1 MKRIIV
7 MLLLG
12 LLAALP
18 SPAFAA
24 PETVDALIK
33 RGVEL
38 MSKRDYI
45 AAMDAFRRAHE
56 TAPSP
61 RTFAQIGFVYMAMG
75 RWVEAED
82 QLLQAIAEP
91 EDRWARRNRG
101 VLNDS
106 LAKVRERLGY
116 LELSGEPSGAEIR
129 IDGELVG
136 LLPMRK
142 PVRMAVGQSAIT
154 ISAPGFRKVER
165 SAEVRAGETTRIE
178 INLKRI
184 ATAAPPVVAAAPSVP
199 VANVAEVPPP
209 AVRAQRPVHR
219 LGLALTIAGPVAM
232 AAGVSTMLWVDDKK
246 TLGAGLLG
254 GGTAALV
261 AGVAFLWASA
271 SDEPPSASVAIAP
284 NSVVFAFPF

>member
-1 MKRIIV
+1 MKRIPV
-7 MLLLG
+7 MLLLC
-12 LLAALP
+12 LLSALP
-18 SPAFAA
+18 SLALAA

-61 RTFAQIGFVYMAMG
+61 RTYAQIGFVYMAMG

-116 LELSGEPSGAEIR
+116 LELGGQPSGAEVR

-142 PVRMAVGQSAIT
+142 PVRMAVGQPAIT
-154 ISAPGFRKVER
+154 ISAPGFRKLER
-165 SAEVRAGETTRIE
+165 AAEVRAGETTRVE
-178 INLKRI
+178 INLERL
-184 ATAAPPVVAAAPSVP
+184 APAAPPSAAPPPTTTAVH
-199 VANVAEVPPP
+199 VAEVPPAP
-209 AVRAQRPVHR
+209 AGARRPVHR

-232 AAGVSTMLWVDDKK
+232 AAGLSTMLVADDKK

-254 GGTAALV
+254 AGTAALV

-284 NSVVFAFPF
+284 NRVVFAFPF